1 MQVPLANR
9 VGVDHLALSVPDVEE
24 LERIKLRLDSAGVKN
39 NGLEVDPALGGT
51 YVSFYDPDGI
61 AWEAYVM
68 P

>member
-9 VGVDHLALSVPDVEE
+9 VGVDHLALNVPDVDE
-24 LERIKLRLDSAGVKN
+24 LERIKLRLDAAGVKN